1 MKSYKLNNG
10 VDIPLIGL
18 GTYPM
23 NGKTLLLT
31 TIHALRLGYTY
42 FDTASAYSNEKY
54 LGYGLKLTFKKRKD
68 IFISTK
74 LSNDQQREGNV
85 KAALIN
91 SLSALKVDY
100 VDLYLIHWPVPETY
114 IDSWKQ
120 MEHLYEMGYA
130 RAIGVC
136 NFHEHH
142 LKNLLEVAKIVP
154 AVNQIEVHPLL
165 SQKPLIKFCSEY
177 NILVSAYTPL
187 ARMIDQLIN
196 NDKLVEIANKYNKTV
211 PQIILK
217 WHIQCGIIPI
227 PKTGNSDRLREN
239 LEIFDFELTNSE
251 VVAINNLNCNYRVRH
266 DPDNCD
272 YSRL

>member
-136 NFHEHH
+136 N
-142 LKNLLEVAKIVP
+142 
-154 AVNQIEVHPLL
+154 
-165 SQKPLIKFCSEY
+165 
-177 NILVSAYTPL
+177 
-187 ARMIDQLIN
+187 
-196 NDKLVEIANKYNKTV
+196 
-211 PQIILK
+211 
-217 WHIQCGIIPI
+217 
-227 PKTGNSDRLREN
+227 
-239 LEIFDFELTNSE
+239 
-251 VVAINNLNCNYRVRH
+251 
-266 DPDNCD
+266 
-272 YSRL
+272 